1 MAGKRAAEN
10 MSDDL
15 FDEDD
20 DALLYAFL
28 RASCLLDYADDGR
41 LTLTAEQRDRL
52 ERIQDAPAESDWEF
66 LFGFDE
72 ALDAIMRDEA

>member
-1 MAGKRAAEN
+1 
-10 MSDDL
+10 
-15 FDEDD
+15 
-20 DALLYAFL
+20 
-28 RASCLLDYADDGR
+28 LDYADDGR